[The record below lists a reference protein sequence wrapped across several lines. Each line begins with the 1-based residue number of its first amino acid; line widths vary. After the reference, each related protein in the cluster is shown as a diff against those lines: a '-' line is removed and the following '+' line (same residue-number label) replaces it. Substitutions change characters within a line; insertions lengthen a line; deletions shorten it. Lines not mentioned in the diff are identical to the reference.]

1 MRHLHHRQ
9 HDTNGVSRAQD
20 GPDAAAAR
28 QLAEEAA
35 QAEASQH
42 EVLILADHDAARF
55 LGQYAKPE
63 TMPGALLVE
72 VDENGT
78 FVPTSQCAGVR
89 SGASAS
95 AMIDA
100 GKPVVTWC
108 STDYGGR
115 KLARAL
121 HDSVT
126 AEVRH
131 ITHQDPVMWTG
142 QGFAPL
148 LKAASSA
155 KPPPIPMPKSR
166 PDGAQARR
174 QNEPTFDVSPGAI
187 AARVIRKFGGSILIV
202 APPKTSSSDDM
213 GKKTVFSAGYT
224 LGENGIWDAGGD
236 RWVEWLAVIANEMIL
251 DALNAEQDRVL
262 LTSSLPKVLTNIQ
275 NVKRPTMVEQVRKML
290 RGTLNELR
298 GTGEPCSDVTEC
310 HAEEIDANLRYI
322 GAANGVVDLH
332 TGKGPLSKEE
342 GRKRLVTVHT
352 QVTFD
357 PTATHSDVDKLFS
370 HLDGGREDKPI
381 SRWLWRVLG
390 YHLLGSPSRRFYIV
404 EGPSKGGKSTLANA
418 LEYTLGPYA
427 QRPQDSAL
435 EVAKVSAG
443 LTPEQRKFSPP
454 NRLALFLEISINR
467 TSAEGIKR
475 KSGDDSQ
482 TQRKPHREEVTL
494 PISATMFWFCNVG
507 TAPRLRLQDEALAD
521 RLRVIP
527 YPSVPK
533 AQQDYALIGRVK
545 TDDGFKRALLAR
557 LVAAAAAE
565 MPGKPPSEP
574 PEVSAATNEKVREEI
589 GEFGEFAR
597 RIVPGGTSLTVAEVL
612 VAWCKHCGVREN
624 ESVAGI
630 TRSNLSRRLRDYVL
644 GLPVAGPIKL
654 SGKSVR
660 GWRGWKVLEPDD
672 PSLDPQPEA
681 SATANSGVIQA
692 KQDLQDGFP
701 NHLSVLGRTVRIQ
714 LSEIFGKLGEA
725 ELLAL
730 HRDCQNGQ
738 KLAEKAQNM
747 VEELTERTSY
757 TNLSTGQVFLD
768 AESEL
773 KNDYP
778 DLTAEERARE
788 HVLRAISHLAWK
800 ALYTEVGGPV
810 LEQAR
815 DRQTDLWSDIGF
827 IALGAVEVAV
837 RKLGPEAESGAV
849 AWEAHK
855 LVADCLASTTEE
867 EREGYGP
874 EEVAAAIDQLVGSL
888 GAPHGIIERVKA
900 GQGPANVL
908 LKIPGLA
915 PSGPISGEENE
926 RNLF

>member
-1 MRHLHHRQ
+1 MRQLHERQ
-9 HDTNGVSRAQD
+9 HDTNGVSRVQD
-20 GPDAAAAR
+20 GPDAAR

-42 EVLILADHDAARF
+42 EVLILADHDAAGF
-55 LGQYAKPE
+55 LGQYAQN
-63 TMPGALLVE
+63 GAMHGAFLVE

-78 FVPTSQCAGVR
+78 FVPTSHWVGV
-89 SGASAS
+89 GIGPSAA
-95 AMIDA
+95 AMIA
-100 GKPVVTWC
+100 ARKPAVTWC
-108 STDYGGR
+108 SSDYDGR
-115 KLARAL
+115 TLARAL

-126 AEVRH
+126 VEVRH
-131 ITHQDPVMWTG
+131 ITLTDPARWTG
-142 QGFAPL
+142 QGFEQL
-148 LKAASSA
+148 LKGASSV
-155 KPPPIPMPKSR
+155 KPTPIPKPEST
-166 PDGAQARR
+166 PGGAQARR
-174 QNEPTFDVSPGAI
+174 QSEPTLDVSPGAI

-202 APPKTSSSDDM
+202 APTKTSSSDDI

-224 LGENGIWDAGGD
+224 LGDNGIWDAGGD
-236 RWVEWLAVIANEMIL
+236 RWVEWLAVIANEMIFE
-251 DALNAEQDRVL
+251 ALEAEKDRVL
-262 LTSSLPKVLTNIQ
+262 SASSLPRVLASIQ

-310 HAEEIDANLRYI
+310 HAEEIDANMRYI
-322 GAANGVVDLH
+322 GAVNGVVDLH

-342 GRKRLVTVHT
+342 GSKLLVTVHT
-352 QVTFD
+352 PVTFD
-357 PTATHSDVDKLFS
+357 PTARHSDVDKLFS
-370 HLDGGREDKPI
+370 HLDVGEKDKPI
-381 SRWLWRVLG
+381 STWLWRVLG
-390 YHLLGSPSRRFYIV
+390 YHLMGSPSRRFYIV

-435 EVAKVSAG
+435 EVVNVSAG
-443 LTPEQRKFSPP
+443 LNPEQQKFSPP
-454 NRLALFLEISINR
+454 NRIALFLEIAITR

-482 TQRKPHREEVTL
+482 TQRRPHREEVTL

-565 MPGKPPSEP
+565 MPGKPPTEP
-574 PEVSAATNEKVREEI
+574 PEVSAATKEKVREEI

-597 RIVPGGTSLTVAEVL
+597 RIVPGGTSLTVADVWS
-612 VAWCKHCGVREN
+612 AWCEQCGVTEK

-630 TRSNLSRRLRDYVL
+630 TRSTLSRRLRDYVL
-644 GLPVAGPIKL
+644 GLPAAVSRKS
-654 SGKSVR
+654 SGKSAR
-660 GWRGWKVLEPDD
+660 GWSGWKLLERDD
-672 PSLDPQPEA
+672 PSLDPQLEA
-681 SATANSGVIQA
+681 STTANSEVLQA
-692 KQDLQDGFP
+692 KQDLLHGFP
-701 NHLSVLGRTVRIQ
+701 NHLSVLGRTVSIQ
-714 LSEIFGKLGEA
+714 LSEILGKLDEA

-730 HRDCQNGQ
+730 HRDCQNGP
-738 KLAEKAQNM
+738 KLAEKTQIM
-747 VEELTERTSY
+747 VEELTGRATH
-757 TNLSTGQVFLD
+757 TKVWTGQVFLD

-773 KNDYP
+773 KNDRP

-867 EREGYGP
+867 EREGYGL